1 MGFYTNVTISN
12 DFWHDIAKDPQ
23 KLVDAI
29 SVGMSYGIDDPI
41 FEAMDGGRWGE
52 RAAHVRSELP
62 QGVIVHQAR
71 HADDPQII
79 VNTYGSRAVAANE
92 IVTAIENGWLDQNK
106 YNEQH
111 AEAVAKLLHAE
122 AARIRK
128 AVKNKKAGK
137 SVWA

>member
-1 MGFYTNVTISN
+1 MGFVTNISISN
-12 DFWHDIAKDPQ
+12 DFWHEIAKDPQ

-29 SVGMSYGIDDPI
+29 SVGMNDGIDGPL
-41 FEAMDGGRWGE
+41 FEAFEGGRWSL
-52 RAAHVRSELP
+52 RAEYTRRETP
-62 QGVIVHQAR
+62 QGVIVHKAQ

-79 VNTYGSRAVAANE
+79 VNTYGSHPIAAHE
-92 IVTAIENGWLDQNK
+92 ITTAIQNGWLDTNE

-111 AEAVAKLLHAE
+111 AEKVAKLLHAE

-128 AVKNKKAGK
+128 AIRNKKAGK